1 MPALTLEI
9 RAATPADLDQILMFI
24 NEKAAFDGCPNTV
37 QASREKLAKTLF
49 TPSPSAEVA
58 FAEVEKKIVG
68 FVLFF
73 QTYSS
78 FLAQP
83 TMWMDDL
90 FVQPGMR
97 GQGIGKALINYVAQ
111 QAKQRNCGRLEWTV
125 ATSNDRA
132 IEFYKSQ
139 GAQIQEAVRL
149 CRLSL

>member
-24 NEKAAFDGCPNTV
+24 NEKAAFDGSPNAV

-97 GQGIGKALINYVAQ
+97 GQGIGKALITYVAQ

-125 ATSNDRA
+125 ATHNDRA

-139 GAQIQEAVRL
+139 GAQIQEEVRL